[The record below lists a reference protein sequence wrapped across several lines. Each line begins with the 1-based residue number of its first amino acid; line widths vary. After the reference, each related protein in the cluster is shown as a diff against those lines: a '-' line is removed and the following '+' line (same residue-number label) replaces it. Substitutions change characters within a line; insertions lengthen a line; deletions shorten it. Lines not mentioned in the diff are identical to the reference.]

1 MTGNRRIFALAV
13 LLFGIV
19 LPVFAQIGV
28 GLTLNRRSYMQYEQ
42 IFACVTLRND
52 SGRPLIFG
60 SRPELHGFVL
70 FDIRD
75 SQNRPVRAIKDKEVS
90 VTGLYLAPGEVK
102 SMVIPLGEHY
112 DLSKPGN
119 YRVHAYVGH
128 NVLPNEFRSQDKS
141 FSISQGVEVWRKTVG
156 KPEVQSKQNREKSAY
171 DEITYSIR
179 VASDGGFRSYYLR
192 VEDEKYIH
200 AVMLI
205 GHEVSYEKFQVE
217 VDMLSRIHLLMPVSP
232 RVFHYMSFNVNGINL
247 ANSYWK
253 TSGTI
258 PILYRDQKTGSVTRM
273 GGIEAR
279 KGIDYRDPREGRLS
293 INDMITPQDQPKIAP
308 PVDEG
313 VVDLG
318 EHTMPQKA
326 PDEK

>member
-1 MTGNRRIFALAV
+1 MTGSWKIFALTVV
-13 LLFGIV
+13 LSGV
-19 LPVFAQIGV
+19 LPVFARIGV
-28 GLTLNRRSYMQYEQ
+28 GVSLNRRSYMQYEQ
-42 IFACVTLRND
+42 IYACVTLRND

-75 SQNRPVRAIKDKEVS
+75 AGNCPVPMIKDKEIS

-102 SMVIPLGEHY
+102 SMVIPLSQYY
-112 DLSKPGN
+112 DLSKPGT
-119 YRVHAYVGH
+119 YRVYAYVGH
-128 NVLPNEFRSQDKS
+128 SVLNSEFRSRDKAFEVS
-141 FSISQGVEVWRKTVG
+141 EGVEVWRKTVG
-156 KPEVQSKQNREKSAY
+156 KPDLSDEKNSAY
-171 DEITYSIR
+171 EERTYSIR
-179 VASDGGFRSYYLR
+179 VASDNGFRSYYLR
-192 VEDEKYIH
+192 VEDKDYIL
-200 AVMLI
+200 AVTLI

-232 RVFHYMSFNVNGINL
+232 RVFHYMSFNVNGMNL

-258 PILYRDQKTGSVTRM
+258 PMLYRDPKNGMVTRM
-273 GGIEAR
+273 GGVEAR
-279 KGIDYRDPREGRLS
+279 KGLDYRDPREGRLS
-293 INDMITPQDQPKIAP
+293 IDDMSMPRTPETPAP

-313 VVDLG
+313 LVDLG
-318 EHTMPQKA
+318 EHSLPQKA

>member
-1 MTGNRRIFALAV
+1 MNRNWKIFSLAV
-13 LLFGIV
+13 ILSGFV
-19 LPVFAQIGV
+19 TVFAQVGV
-28 GLTLNRRSYMQYEQ
+28 GVALNRRSYMLHEQ

-75 SQNRPVRAIKDKEVS
+75 SRGCPVPRIKDKEIS
-90 VTGLYLAPGEVK
+90 VTGLYLAPGEIK
-102 SMVIPLGEHY
+102 SMVIPLTEYY
-112 DLSKPGN
+112 DLAKADK
-119 YRVHAYVGH
+119 YKIHAYVGH
-128 NVLPNEFRSQDKS
+128 NVLPGEFRCQDKL
-141 FSISQGVEVWRKTVG
+141 FSVSEGVEVWRKSVG
-156 KPEVQSKQNREKSAY
+156 KPDMAGDKAAAY
-171 DEITYSIR
+171 DERTYSIR
-179 VASDGGFRSYYLR
+179 VASDGGYRSYYLQ
-192 VEDEKYIH
+192 VEDKDFIQ
-200 AVMLI
+200 AVTLI

-232 RVFHYMSFNVNGINL
+232 RVYHYMSFNVNGVNL

-258 PILYRDQKTGSVTRM
+258 PVLYRDPKTGVVTRM
-273 GGIEAR
+273 GGVEAR
-279 KGIDYRDPREGRLS
+279 RGIDYRDPGEGRLTVD
-293 INDMITPQDQPKIAP
+293 DMVSPRDPVKPAP

-313 VVDLG
+313 VLDLG
-318 EHTMPQKA
+318 ENTMPQKA